1 MGDPWNADRSS
12 WSRAREAPPW
22 PPRPPGTRLTARLQD
37 EAALSKGLG
46 GNFIKQP
53 MVLSRFPGPSQ
64 TPGKP
69 ASSVAIQRLFLNI
82 SVQPLQICFLE
93 GLLSVVVYRE
103 EFTNLHFFAKRFF
116 KTVKHDIFNGDGTT

>member
-1 MGDPWNADRSS
+1 MLTA
-12 WSRAREAPPW
+12 APGPELGR
-22 PPRPPGTRLTARLQD
+22 PRLGLPGPGTRLTARLQ
-37 EAALSKGLG
+37 ACLG
-46 GNFIKQP
+46 GDFIKQP
-53 MVLSRFPGPSQ
+53 MVLSRVPGPSQ

-103 EFTNLHFFAKRFF
+103 EFTNLHFFTKRFF
-116 KTVKHDIFNGDGTT
+116 KTVKYDIFSGDGTT